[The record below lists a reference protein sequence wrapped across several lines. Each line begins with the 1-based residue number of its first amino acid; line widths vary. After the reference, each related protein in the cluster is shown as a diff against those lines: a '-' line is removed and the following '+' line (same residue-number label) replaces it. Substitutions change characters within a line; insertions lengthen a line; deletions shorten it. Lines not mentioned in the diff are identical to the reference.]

1 VLDVLVGILGALG
14 DLLAPTPAVR
24 AFWAVFAVLA
34 LIVAGVA
41 ISYAIAH

>member
-1 VLDVLVGILGALG
+1 LLDVLVGILETLG

-24 AFWAVFAVLA
+24 TFWAVFAAMA
-34 LIVAGVA
+34 LIVAVLA